1 MHWPLVSLYIS
12 YQLLVFNLLVHLFLL
27 FLILLLAAVFRRKEG
42 RTDKRAVGR
51 TTSFSVVNV
60 TFFPQHIFQ
69 RRFVFF
75 LPLYSSLSFYAH
87 TLTHSKTHRFLFYPF
102 FIFKALIFFASF
114 FLYPHTHSFFF
125 IFYNTCAHT
134 HTFSVGAFFYS
145 LGLEISPKIFL

>member
-1 MHWPLVSLYIS
+1 M
-12 YQLLVFNLLVHLFLL
+12 VHLFLL

-102 FIFKALIFFASF
+102 FIFKALIFFCFFLSLSTHTFVLFHFLQHLCTHTHFFGRSF
-114 FLYPHTHSFFF
+114 FLF
-125 IFYNTCAHT
+125 IGSWDFPQNI
-134 HTFSVGAFFYS
+134 S
-145 LGLEISPKIFL
+145 LKL

>member
-102 FIFKALIFFASF
+102 FIFKALIFFLLLSF
-114 FLYPHTHSFFF
+114 SIHTHIRSFSFS
-125 IFYNTCAHT
+125 TTLVHT
-134 HTFSVGAFFYS
+134 HIFSVGAFFYS